1 AYIADNRFRKR
12 DPRFAEADKYKPPKS
27 LPKRFRPRDFRYDP
41 DQLTCT
47 CPAGKSL
54 YRNGANVRINGRT
67 GIKFTAPKSACEP
80 CHLRAKCLQDEHQK
94 SPRQVV
100 FFHPKEE
107 EQPQSLIDKMKQKI
121 DCLRGRMIYSRR
133 LGTVEPPFG
142 NLRYHKGLDRFTLRG
157 RKKVD
162 GQWKL
167 YTLVHNI
174 EKLAH
179 YGAIG

>member
-1 AYIADNRFRKR
+1 MALSGQAMPDHATIAAFIRRS
-12 DPRFAEADKYKPPKS
+12 PEAIQAV
-27 LPKRFRPRDFRYDP
+27 FQGP

-47 CPAGKSL
+47 CPAGKTL

-80 CHLRAKCLQDEHQK
+80 CHLRARCLKDEHQR

-100 FFHPKEE
+100 FFHSKEE
-107 EQPQSLIDKMKQKI
+107 ATPQGLLAKMKEKI
-121 DCLRGRMIYSRR
+121 DSLRGRMTYSRR

-142 NLRYHKGLDRFTLRG
+142 NLRYHKRLDRFTLRG
-157 RKKVD
+157 RKKVE

-167 YTLVHNI
+167 YALVRNI

-179 YGAIG
+179 AGVLG